1 MNQIDIR
8 TFLQHQPLFQQLSEA
23 QREALVPGTREVR
36 GQKGQVIFQKG
47 DPCDGMYL
55 VVYGKVKLALTA
67 QNGTEKVME
76 ILHPSQSFAEAV
88 MFLRRPCPVMA
99 QFVEDGL
106 LLHVSAEVIFG
117 AIAQDPAFAQRMLA
131 GLSLRLHS
139 LVRDV
144 ERYSVES
151 AVQRVVGYL
160 LQVEDDASSGSV
172 VHLPVNKNLIASRL
186 NLTPETFSRVLH
198 QLADEGLIEVRG
210 RDIVL
215 KDLEAWR
222 DFGFA

>member
-8 TFLQHQPLFQQLSEA
+8 AFLQHQPLFQQLSVS
-23 QREALVPGTREVR
+23 QREALVPGTRELR
-36 GQKGQVIFQKG
+36 GLKGQVIFQKG

-55 VVYGKVKLALTA
+55 VVCGKVKLALTA
-67 QNGTEKVME
+67 QNGSEKVVD
-76 ILHPSQSFAEAV
+76 ILHPGQSFAEAI
-88 MFLRRPCPVMA
+88 MFLGLPCPVMA

-106 LLHVSAEVIFG
+106 LLHVSADAITG
-117 AIAQDPAFAQRMLA
+117 ALEQDPAFARRMLA

-160 LQVEDDASSGSV
+160 LQMADDASDGV
-172 VHLPVNKNLIASRL
+172 VVTLPANKGLIASRL

-198 QLADEGLIEVRG
+198 QLSDSALIGVNG
-210 RDIVL
+210 RAIVL
-215 KDLEAWR
+215 RDLAALRE
-222 DFGFA
+222 FGFA

>member
-1 MNQIDIR
+1 MVPIDVAV
-8 TFLQHQPLFQQLSEA
+8 FLSHQPLFQQLSPP
-23 QREALVPGTREVR
+23 QLQALVPATREVR
-36 GQKGQVIFQKG
+36 GQKGQVIFQRG
-47 DPCDGMYL
+47 DACDGMYL
-55 VVYGKVKLALTA
+55 LVYGKVKLALSS
-67 QNGTEKVME
+67 NGGVEKVVE
-76 ILHPSQSFAEAV
+76 ILHPGQSFGEAA
-88 MFLRRPCPVMA
+88 MFLGKTFPVMA

-215 KDLEAWR
+215 KDLEALR